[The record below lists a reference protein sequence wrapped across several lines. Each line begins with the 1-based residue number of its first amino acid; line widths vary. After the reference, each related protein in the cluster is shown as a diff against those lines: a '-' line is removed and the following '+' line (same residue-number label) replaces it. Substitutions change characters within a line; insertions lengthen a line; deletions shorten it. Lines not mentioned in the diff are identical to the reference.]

1 MPTFNVTTYSS
12 AARSL
17 LAGETGYIGRTGELV
32 TSGAVAI
39 TVAGSAN
46 VIVHG
51 VLASLTNSTL
61 ASSGAIADLDLLVG
75 STGDLTSTAAS
86 GVTFD
91 AVSVAR
97 VSNAG
102 TIQGV
107 ATAVRLG
114 ASDGDADLFL
124 VNTGTIATVSADP
137 LVRTVTMD
145 AGSGDVTFDNAGTIG
160 GTAFFT
166 AMVLLS
172 GDEIV
177 FSNSGTVSGGVFVD
191 GDSFSSVTNTGTVA
205 GSISAS
211 NGLGG
216 VSVTNTGTVTGEIVG
231 TGLDDV
237 YRGTGVVGREV
248 RLGDGDDVYVMTRY
262 DVQISE
268 VLNAGTDTVET
279 ALDWTLGA
287 NFENLTLRGARD
299 ATGTGNGLD
308 NTIRGNDGDNLLRGR
323 RGDDFIDDDAGDDTL
338 LGGDGDDL
346 LTDTGGDNSVNGGA
360 GSDTL
365 WLFTGSNGGAV
376 TVNLAQRTATGTGFA
391 NSLDS
396 IENVI
401 GSTLDDVITGSGVA
415 NLLDGDSGNDTLL
428 GGKGADTLAGGTGRD
443 TLTGGTEGDV
453 FLFSAIGESAVAT
466 PDRITD
472 FVRGQDI
479 IDLSAI
485 DADGAAAGNGTF
497 TFLTGITIPLGQGSV
512 QVVQDAAANVTKV
525 NLRIAG
531 DTSIDGVIELS
542 GLLALTA
549 ADFVL

>member
-1 MPTFNVTTYSS
+1 MPTFNITTFSTT
-12 AARSL
+12 ARSL

-32 TSGAVAI
+32 TSGSVAI
-39 TVAGSAN
+39 TVTGSAN

-61 ASSGAIADLDLLVG
+61 ASSGAADLDLLVG
-75 STGDLTSTAAS
+75 STGDLTSAAGS

-102 TIQGV
+102 RIQGV
-107 ATAVRLG
+107 GTAVRLG
-114 ASDGDADLFL
+114 ASDGDADLSL
-124 VNTGTIATVSADP
+124 VNTGTIATASADP
-137 LVRTVTMD
+137 LVRTVIMD
-145 AGSGDVTFDNAGTIG
+145 AGSGDVTFDNAGTVG
-160 GTAFFT
+160 GTAFLT

-177 FSNSGTVSGGVFVD
+177 FRNSGTVSGSVFID

-205 GSISAS
+205 GGISAS
-211 NGLGG
+211 NGPGG
-216 VSVTNTGTVTGEIVG
+216 VGVTNTGTVTGDIVG
-231 TGLDDV
+231 TGFDDV
-237 YRGTGVVGREV
+237 YRGTGVVGRDV
-248 RLGDGDDVYVMTRY
+248 LLGGGDDRYEVMRA
-262 DVQISE
+262 DLDLVE
-268 VLNAGTDTVET
+268 NLGGGTDTVVT

-299 ATGTGNGLD
+299 ATGTGNRLD
-308 NTIRGNDGDNLLRGR
+308 NTILGNDGDNLLRGR
-323 RGDDFIDDDAGDDTL
+323 RGDDFIDEAWGDDTL
-338 LGGDGDDL
+338 FGGDGDDL
-346 LTDTGGDNSVNGGA
+346 IADVDGDNSINGGA

-365 WLFTGSNGGAV
+365 WLFTGSSGAGV
-376 TVNLAQRTATGTGFA
+376 TANLAQRTASGATFA
-391 NSLDS
+391 HSLDS

-401 GSTLDDVITGSGVA
+401 GSTLDDIITGSGVA
-415 NLLDGDSGNDTLL
+415 NVLEGDGGNDTIS
-428 GGKGADTLAGGTGRD
+428 GGKGADTLDGGTGRD

-453 FLFSAIGESAVAT
+453 FLFRSITDSAVAA
-466 PDRITD
+466 PDRIAD
-472 FVRGQDI
+472 FVQGQDV
-479 IDLSAI
+479 IDLSQI

-531 DTSIDGVIELS
+531 DTTIDGVIELS